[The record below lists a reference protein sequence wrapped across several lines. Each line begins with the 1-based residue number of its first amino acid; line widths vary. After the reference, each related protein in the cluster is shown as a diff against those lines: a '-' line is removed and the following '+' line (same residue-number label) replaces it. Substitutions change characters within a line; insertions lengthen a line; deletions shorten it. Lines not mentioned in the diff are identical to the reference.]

1 MAERR
6 MLTDFFAKR
15 SHYGT
20 PILGILF
27 SASGAEFLSWQEIS
41 QIDHQFYLA
50 DGEQATLRSVFSASG
65 VVLFSW
71 LWFQEIVAAEH
82 LVYSFYNL
90 KKKMNGVSRHLR
102 ASSLPSLI
110 RGNGGIQSICQFSSQ
125 SDGFSGGRSTEQG
138 PVPGDS
144 EKKPGLPDPNASPF
158 KRFSEIKAGLSNTRG
173 NTFGTFSDMR
183 SGLSPN
189 APPTFKNPLR
199 SCLPNTLPDQLNQ
212 QGLPSTGGS
221 GFPSPSAPSYQ
232 SFPQSS
238 LLKDNFR
245 SAAAEQHFCHGHR
258 FKATSSSLPDLKG
271 GRKMTSYTAD
281 ATAEN
286 IGRRVKAMGLKSVV
300 VKVNGFTHFKK
311 KRNAIVA
318 FRSGYSNSRND
329 PNPIVYIEDTTRK
342 AHNGCRLPKKRRNK
356 QQPLLPDPSHS
367 LQVNPFGLLS
377 SSIHDVADPYPLALY
392 GLNPALPTQPVYYKQ
407 LTGYGGYGLRPTSL
421 TILISPSISNI
432 SSI

>member
-1 MAERR
+1 
-6 MLTDFFAKR
+6 
-15 SHYGT
+15 
-20 PILGILF
+20 
-27 SASGAEFLSWQEIS
+27 
-41 QIDHQFYLA
+41 
-50 DGEQATLRSVFSASG
+50 
-65 VVLFSW
+65 
-71 LWFQEIVAAEH
+71 
-82 LVYSFYNL
+82 
-90 KKKMNGVSRHLR
+90 MNGVSRHLR

-245 SAAAEQHFCHGHR
+245 SEEDEGRRASGLFSHFHR
-258 FKATSSSLPDLKG
+258 PDLETNADIIHIKLL
-271 GRKMTSYTAD
+271 RNNTFVTVTDSKLRPMTSYTAD

-342 AHNGCRLPKKRRNK
+342 AHNGCRLPKKRR
-356 QQPLLPDPSHS
+356 
-367 LQVNPFGLLS
+367 V
-377 SSIHDVADPYPLALY
+377 
-392 GLNPALPTQPVYYKQ
+392 
-407 LTGYGGYGLRPTSL
+407 
-421 TILISPSISNI
+421 
-432 SSI
+432 